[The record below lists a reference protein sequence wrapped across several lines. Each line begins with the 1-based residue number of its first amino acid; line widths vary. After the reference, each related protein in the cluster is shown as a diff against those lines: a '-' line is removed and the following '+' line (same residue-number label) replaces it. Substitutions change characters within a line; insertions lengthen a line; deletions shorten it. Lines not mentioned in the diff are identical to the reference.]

1 MACDDHSGVC
11 RAVLQ
16 SLRHRP
22 ACEQAIDKG
31 AAIRIAAAERLQQLD
46 VVRLNLVGLLVGRVS
61 NRALLAVLD
70 DDNLG
75 TLLDVLLSDDVICR
89 FRCLLIET
97 FREVD
102 LIARTDDD
110 ISHARKQ
117 RVVDLDVLLAAP
129 AVRAI
134 VDIEDDARAM
144 FLGIL
149 DSQQACLTRRALRER
164 RTGDNQDLAVS
175 DVLLIDIFRRNLEV
189 SDLVAVH
196 QDARLRRALDLR
208 ERQAHALAVL
218 GTRHLRRVDAA
229 LIEVIEDKV
238 AELVVR
244 YTADEADVLA
254 QFVDADSHVAR
265 RTAEVH
271 GEGLDLVQ
279 RAVQFIRIEIQRDAA
294 NQDDIAFLVFI
305 KANECHFFILLM
317 PSVRDRRCACVS

>member
-1 MACDDHSGVC
+1 M
-11 RAVLQ
+11 
-16 SLRHRP
+16 
-22 ACEQAIDKG
+22 
-31 AAIRIAAAERLQQLD
+31 
-46 VVRLNLVGLLVGRVS
+46 
-61 NRALLAVLD
+61 LD

-75 TLLDVLLSDDVICR
+75 TLLDVLLSDDMICR
-89 FRCLLIET
+89 LRRLLVEA

-102 LIARTDDD
+102 LIAGTDDD
-110 ISHARKQ
+110 IRHAREQ
-117 RVVDLDVLLAAP
+117 RVVNLDVLLAAP
-129 AVRAI
+129 AVRTV
-134 VDIEDDARAM
+134 VDIEDDARAV
-144 FLGIL
+144 FLGVL
-149 DSQQACLTRRALRER
+149 DGQQACLARRALRKGR
-164 RTGDNQDLAVS
+164 AGDDQDLAVG

-189 SDLVAVH
+189 CNLVAVH

-279 RAVQFIRIEIQRDAA
+279 RAVQFIRIEVQRDAA
-294 NQDDIAFLVFI
+294 DQDDIAFFIFI